1 LIGAA
6 KHGIARPVP
15 LVVLL
20 AIAVVVAI
28 VARRLR
34 LPYTVGLVLVGVGI
48 ALAKLQIGA
57 TLTHDFIFFVILPP
71 LLFEAA
77 LALRWRDL
85 WADAGLLTA
94 LSTLGTVVAAAVVA
108 FGVAIAL
115 HWPAPVAL
123 VFGALIAATDPV
135 AVIAMFKDNGVTGR
149 LRTLLEAESLFND
162 AVAAILFSLAVG
174 IATQSVGGGAS
185 LLGWHLLFVIT
196 GGVLI
201 GAACGG
207 FALVLAGRTSEHSV
221 EVALTV
227 LAAYGSF
234 LAAEQAGA
242 SGILATV
249 VSGLVVG
256 NFGIFSE
263 RSDISKKAKEFA
275 LEFWEFAAFLANS
288 MVFPLIGVAI
298 GATAFAPGAALS
310 FATVIMLVLIA
321 RAVTIYPISFAFT
334 ATRQKVPMAHQ
345 HVLWWG
351 GLRGALALALALS
364 LPDAMPYR
372 SEIVVTTFA
381 VVAFSIIAQGLTMP
395 LLLRRSAALDN
406 ARQRDD

>member
-1 LIGAA
+1 MAS
-6 KHGIARPVP
+6 ARAVP
-15 LVVLL
+15 LVILL

-57 TLTHDFIFFVILPP
+57 ALTHDFIFFVILPP

-85 WADAGLLTA
+85 WADAGLLAA
-94 LSTLGTVVAAAVVA
+94 LSTLGTVIAAVVVA
-108 FGVAIAL
+108 FGVTITL
-115 HWPAPVAL
+115 HWPLPVAF

-135 AVIAMFKDNGVTGR
+135 AVIAMFKDNNIAGR

-162 AVAAILFSLAVG
+162 AAAAILFSLAMG
-174 IATQSVGGGAS
+174 LATESGSPDASMLSVHLLVVIVGGA
-185 LLGWHLLFVIT
+185 
-196 GGVLI
+196 LI
-201 GAACGG
+201 GAACGA
-207 FALVLAGRTSEHSV
+207 FAIVLAGRTSEHSV

-234 LAAEQAGA
+234 LVAEQVGA

-256 NFGIFSE
+256 NLGVFSE

-288 MVFPLIGVAI
+288 LVFPLIGVAI
-298 GATAFAPGAALS
+298 GATAFAPEAALGFGAAI
-310 FATVIMLVLIA
+310 VLVLIA
-321 RAVTIYPISFAFT
+321 RAVTIYPLSLAFA

-364 LPDAMPYR
+364 LSDAMPYR
-372 SEIVVTTFA
+372 SEIVATTFA
-381 VVAFSIIAQGLTMP
+381 VVAFSIVVQGLTMP
-395 LLLRRSAALDN
+395 PLLRRSAVSDD
-406 ARQRDD
+406 ARQRDR

>member
-1 LIGAA
+1 MPI
-6 KHGIARPVP
+6 
-15 LVVLL
+15 VVLL
-20 AIAVVVAI
+20 AVAMIVAI
-28 VARRLR
+28 VTRRLR
-34 LPYTVGLVLVGVGI
+34 LPYTVGLVLVGVAI
-48 ALAKLQIGA
+48 ALAKVHIGA
-57 TLTHDFIFFVILPP
+57 TLTHDFIFYVILPP

-85 WADAGLLTA
+85 WANAGLLTV
-94 LSTLGTVVAAAVVA
+94 LSTFGTMIAAALVA
-108 FGVAIAL
+108 LGVTILL
-115 HWPAPVAL
+115 HWPLSAAL

-135 AVIAMFKDNGVTGR
+135 AVIAMFKDNGVAGR

-162 AVAAILFSLAVG
+162 AAAAILFSLAVG
-174 IATQSVGGGAS
+174 LATENAGLDARALSGHLLLVIAGGA
-185 LLGWHLLFVIT
+185 
-196 GGVLI
+196 LI

-207 FALVLAGRTSEHSV
+207 FALVVAGRTSEHSI

-234 LAAEQAGA
+234 LLAEHVGT

-256 NFGIFSE
+256 NLGVFSE
-263 RSDISKKAKEFA
+263 RSDITKKARDFA

-288 MVFPLIGVAI
+288 IVFPLIGVAI
-298 GATAFAPGAALS
+298 GATAFAQAAVLG
-310 FATVIMLVLIA
+310 FAVVIVLVLLA
-321 RAVTIYPISFAFT
+321 RAATIYPLSLAFA

-381 VVAFSIIAQGLTMP
+381 VVAFSIVVQGLTMP
-395 LLLRRSAALDN
+395 LLLRKSVVREGQGQGAH
-406 ARQRDD
+406 